1 MKILRCGVTLNV
13 RKCVKMLMF
22 ILFVKQH
29 MLVPAIAV
37 DVMLYMLYII
47 FVFAVHYN
55 INKVKCMMFKMLNK
69 LVNETMPTKI
79 P

>member
-1 MKILRCGVTLNV
+1 
-13 RKCVKMLMF
+13 MLMF
-22 ILFVKQH
+22 VLLVKHYLYEH

-37 DVMLYMLYII
+37 DVTLYVLCIL

-55 INKVKCMMFKMLNK
+55 INKVKRMMFKMLNK
-69 LVNETMPTKI
+69 LVDETIPTKQ